1 MEKRMRHVRNVKY
14 KKRDEN
20 NNIRDEND
28 NYNNNYSDDYELLPF
43 LYVMSDFI
51 DIHNSL
57 SRRGDTYN
65 SSPPNNVTG
74 GIARTCKQTTIPTV
88 RTGKKS
94 DRKIHK
100 NGSPIRLVT

>member
-1 MEKRMRHVRNVKY
+1 MRHVRNVKY

-20 NNIRDEND
+20 NNIRDETD

-65 SSPPNNVTG
+65 SSPPNNVT
-74 GIARTCKQTTIPTV
+74 V
-88 RTGKKS
+88 
-94 DRKIHK
+94 
-100 NGSPIRLVT
+100 